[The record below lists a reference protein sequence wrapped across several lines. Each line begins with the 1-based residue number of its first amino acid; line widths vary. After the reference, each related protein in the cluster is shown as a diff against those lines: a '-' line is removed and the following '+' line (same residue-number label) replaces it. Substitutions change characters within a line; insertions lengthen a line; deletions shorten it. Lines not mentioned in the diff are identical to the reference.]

1 MKGDAK
7 AQEHCQQQL
16 GGLMKSLLKA
26 CKKAKPRSNFLG
38 GGSILLPPKNCN
50 ESVKDLFLHG
60 QDLLKVETS
69 QMLRQ
74 ARKEEDKLNKNLLKA
89 IESQDVPF
97 VKWLLE
103 QKADPGRPSSSWA
116 WGLALHRR
124 ALQDAMVT
132 PLHLA
137 AEHCDAAAVQQL
149 LRCGA
154 PTEARAEGGTALKAV
169 AVPRVLGAGGRP
181 CAAVAEELL
190 QHGANVSAR
199 DIFGRTALEVALQ
212 ESNTAVAEVRPVC
225 SIGPEA
231 LLARPQQRPQRLKLG
246 PASCWCTWNSRRR
259 FRLHKGSQR
268 PGRFA

>member
-1 MKGDAK
+1 
-7 AQEHCQQQL
+7 
-16 GGLMKSLLKA
+16 
-26 CKKAKPRSNFLG
+26 
-38 GGSILLPPKNCN
+38 
-50 ESVKDLFLHG
+50 
-60 QDLLKVETS
+60 
-69 QMLRQ
+69 MLRQ

-212 ESNTAVAEVRPVC
+212 ESNTAVAEV
-225 SIGPEA
+225 
-231 LLARPQQRPQRLKLG
+231 LKKYG
-246 PASCWCTWNSRRR
+246 AVE
-259 FRLHKGSQR
+259 
-268 PGRFA
+268 